1 MNVKTIRFPLKTD
14 EKLTK
19 IANKLGRTKI
29 DTFMQMVDYFYAC
42 KKDPKDINDELLK
55 NTLLK
60 NHRDYIGFIKT
71 QEGELLIPIKRDADR
86 MIKGLQL
93 LTNYFAEDILAHN
106 RKIQDHQQRQKI
118 ESEENQKLMMKI
130 SHSLTTKENLKS
142 QFLYIFNSYVNA
154 RDAFG
159 MMTSAKDKSEL
170 FQKTVGSIKML

>member
-14 EKLTK
+14 EKLKK
-19 IANKLGRTKI
+19 IAFKLGRTKV

-60 NHRDYIGFIKT
+60 NHKDYIGFIKT
-71 QEGELLIPIKRDADR
+71 QESELLIPIKRDADR

-93 LTNYFAEDILAHN
+93 LTTHFTDDILVHN
-106 RKIQDHQQRQKI
+106 RKAQDYQLLQKR
-118 ESEENQKLMMKI
+118 ESEEGRKLMIKI
-130 SHSLTTKENLKS
+130 SQSMSTKENLKS
-142 QFLYIFNSYVNA
+142 QFLYIFNNYITA

-159 MMTSAKDKSEL
+159 MMTSAKDKAEL
-170 FQKTVGSIKML
+170 SQKAIANIKML